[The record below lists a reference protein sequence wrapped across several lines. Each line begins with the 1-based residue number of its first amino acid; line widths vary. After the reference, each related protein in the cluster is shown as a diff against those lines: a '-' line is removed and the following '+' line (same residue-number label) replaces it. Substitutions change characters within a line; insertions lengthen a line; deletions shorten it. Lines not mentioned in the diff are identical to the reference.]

1 LQEAAP
7 FPAAHGAETG
17 NGTAGVRVNASPG
30 ATAWARRVLV
40 PRGGELGEALE
51 AALEGAGFEP
61 VVVPFLAFEP
71 PKHPGA
77 LHAALRRLAVGR
89 YDWVVL
95 TSANALAAIPEGQRF
110 GGARLAVV
118 GRGTAKA
125 ALERG
130 INPVF
135 IPEVE
140 SGKGL
145 VDEWPSFAAPGR
157 VLVLQSDLAN
167 GLVARGLRAR
177 GHAVD
182 RVVAYRTVH
191 VEPPSNVQRDL
202 ALGRFDAIVVPSGS
216 TAQALVAVSPDIP
229 RSTRIVVI
237 GPRTAREA
245 AEAGLTVAGVARE
258 RSAAGLVAA
267 LKELFA

>member
-1 LQEAAP
+1 MS
-7 FPAAHGAETG
+7 
-17 NGTAGVRVNASPG
+17 AG
-30 ATAWARRVLV
+30 WQRRVLV
-40 PRGGELGEALE
+40 PRGGELGDVLSDALE
-51 AALEGAGFEP
+51 AAGFE
-61 VVVPFLAFEP
+61 VVVAPFLAFEP
-71 PKHPGA
+71 PRHPAA
-77 LHAALRRLAVGR
+77 LHGALRRLAVGR

-95 TSANALAAIPEGQRF
+95 TSANALSAIPEDQRL

-118 GRGTAKA
+118 GRGTAKS
-125 ALERG
+125 ALDRG
-130 INPVF
+130 IKPVF

-145 VDEWPSFAAPGR
+145 VDEWPSFASPGR
-157 VLVLQSDLAN
+157 VLVLQSDLA
-167 GLVARGLRAR
+167 GGGVARGLRAR

-191 VEPPSNVQRDL
+191 VEPPSHVVRDL

-216 TAQALVAVSPDIP
+216 VARAIVAVSPDIP
-229 RSTRIVVI
+229 ASTRIVVI

-245 AEAGLTVAGVARE
+245 AEAGLTVAGVAGD